1 MNATP
6 RDLKLS
12 TVLTLV
18 TLAHVAPFAAH
29 ADDSLLAP
37 SFLPIEREIDTV
49 VSTWPETSEAF
60 EHTWESVTALLDKV
74 RKEYAP
80 RVNGYHPIPP
90 EKPAKDRTPQEL
102 ARRGGRIVPRNGVSP
117 IPRIGTPSPPPTG
130 ATKLPH
136 HPRYY
141 GIHCLTPIPG
151 KPDTWTD
158 ILMLNDDAHR
168 VHAAR
173 FDERNVLRELSLIT
187 WEGISW
193 RAMEI
198 TLYPDGAP
206 ARLRFWQDGAPAHFR
221 CDWTPKGDRTIVVVR
236 DGQYEGEAPV
246 SVCAV
251 TVSYLPPGTP
261 DDGTA
266 LERSPFPMP
275 VAALHLIPT
284 GETGTIEAPFI
295 EGYDLAG
302 WSDEGS
308 GASPQLTVR
317 PQGPVQI
324 VAHYVWNTRVEGG
337 RLFIPAGIEE
347 AVRRLP
353 NGPASINTNY
363 ELLDVVDLDLSASR
377 VDELYT
383 LSHFKRLQRVDLS
396 KSPVNDLFPLSTF
409 AAIERAL
416 SGPTSPMQTDL
427 FNRVLLALN
436 AGIAPPIDT
445 LLLEDTDLSGA
456 YGLEFLQNLK
466 HLNVRKAELGD
477 LWFVGHLDSLES
489 LDAAQNDIT
498 GIAPLE
504 FIGPRL
510 RSINL
515 ERNQVTDL
523 TLMARR
529 TAWPAGMELALGGND
544 LNADALCTVIPALEA
559 SGVSVSFDGKC
570 ENQSARIS
578 EEDADG
584 DGYTNR
590 EEWQFV
596 SLFSALEPE
605 REAQFTAAISDA
617 TIPLSYLEN
626 LPESASGK
634 KVAIDAIPTTNIQI
648 IITGKG
654 SVYPGN
660 GSHEF
665 ADKVFKDDGTWD
677 WSSITVRPAAAPG
690 WELVPFDEFF
700 FDGDVFKREAN
711 GTGIILSMQ
720 TSVALQFEFREART
734 PLAVDLVDALKTFVE
749 KYYPGQD
756 PFTFDGNDLDYKD
769 KVEYPAPNGMPD
781 AAELRLIQAI
791 LQTPD
796 YDEYGK
802 LGTSF
807 DEAMELWNANL
818 PIAERA
824 LGDAGVAEPYLVHL
838 LTAYATMGGYQDRGA
853 IVAMIQQ
860 HKGLVI
866 DSGQFEQGLYDKLDP
881 DETIH
886 NGATFNKNIWKT
898 VSEGRK
904 IDRKVVDAY
913 AAAVMAQP
921 SR

>member
-1 MNATP
+1 MNREP
-6 RDLKLS
+6 RYLKFNTIL
-12 TVLTLV
+12 TVV
-18 TLAHVAPFAAH
+18 ALAHVAAFSVH
-29 ADDSLLAP
+29 ADSALLAP
-37 SFLPIEREIDTV
+37 SFLPVEREIDTV

-60 EHTWESVTALLDKV
+60 EHTWESVTALLESV
-74 RKEYAP
+74 RKEYSS

-117 IPRIGTPSPPPTG
+117 IPRIGTPSLPPAG
-130 ATKLPH
+130 VTKLPR

-173 FDERNVLRELSLIT
+173 FDERNVLRELTLIT

-198 TLYPDGAP
+198 SLYPDGAP
-206 ARLRFWQDGAPAHFR
+206 ARLRFWQDGAPALFR
-221 CDWTPKGDRTIVVVR
+221 CDWTPKGDRAIVAVR

-251 TVSYLPPGTP
+251 TVSYLPAGIP

-266 LERSPFPMP
+266 LARSQFPMP
-275 VAALHLIPT
+275 VASLHLIPT
-284 GETGTIEAPFI
+284 GELATIEAPPIRDYGF
-295 EGYDLAG
+295 AG
-302 WSDEGS
+302 WSGEGS
-308 GASPQLTVR
+308 GASTQLTVS
-317 PQGPVQI
+317 PNGPMI
-324 VAHYVWNTRVEGG
+324 LVAHYVWKPRDGGGGLHIPSGIDEGI
-337 RLFIPAGIEE
+337 RRSPDAPAAIKT
-347 AVRRLP
+347 
-353 NGPASINTNY
+353 SY
-363 ELLDVVDLDLSASR
+363 DLLDIVDLDLSASR
-377 VDELYT
+377 VDDLDT
-383 LSHFKRLQRVDLS
+383 LSYFLKLQRVDFS
-396 KSPVNDLFPLSTF
+396 KTPVTDLFPLTTQY
-409 AAIERAL
+409 AIERTLA
-416 SGPTSPMQTDL
+416 SPTLPVHSDL

-445 LLLEDTDLSGA
+445 LILKETDMSDA
-456 YGLEFLQNLK
+456 YGLEYFQNLK
-466 HLNVRKAELGD
+466 QLDVRKAKLRD

-510 RSINL
+510 RSINV

-523 TLMARR
+523 ALMSRR
-529 TAWPAGMELALGGND
+529 TVWPAGMELALGGND
-544 LNADALCTVIPALEA
+544 LNPDSLCKAIPALTA
-559 SGVSVSFDGKC
+559 AGVSVTFDGKC
-570 ENQSARIS
+570 ENQSARNS

-596 SLFSALEPE
+596 CLFSALEPE
-605 REAQFTAAISDA
+605 REARFAAAIEDA
-617 TIPLSYLEN
+617 NIPLGYLAN

-634 KVAIDAIPTTNIQI
+634 KVAVDAIPTTSIQI

-654 SVYPGN
+654 SAYPGN
-660 GSHEF
+660 GSHKF

-700 FDGDVFKREAN
+700 FGGDFFKQEEN
-711 GTGIILSMQ
+711 GTGIILSME
-720 TSVALQFEFREART
+720 TSVALRFEFREAKKV
-734 PLAVDLVDALKTFVE
+734 LAVDLVDALKTFVE
-749 KYYPGQD
+749 KYYPDQD
-756 PFTFDGNDLDYKD
+756 PFTFDANALDYKD

-791 LQTPD
+791 LQTAD
-796 YDEYGK
+796 YDEYGN

-824 LGDAGVAEPYLVHL
+824 LGDVGVAEPYLVHL

-853 IVAMIQQ
+853 IVAMLQK

-881 DETIH
+881 GETIH
-886 NGATFNKNIWKT
+886 RGATFNKDIWKQ

-904 IDRKVVDAY
+904 VDRKVVDAY